1 MMGNT
6 ELKTAS
12 NIALLAP
19 VPLEHLISA
28 PHVLETEE
36 KVAFGSM
43 AFLLFHEL
51 EAQRHGLPVDVY
63 IYASAKETDADASP
77 FWHAIYLGFVKSD
90 GNKLGS
96 HPDGMRFRPKSTEKY
111 PLDNEGHWGLFWEVK
126 GLRPTTSKEWCPIS
140 EMTGFGKKKR
150 YGRNFVP
157 EGPILI
163 EHPAT
168 LTHE

>member
-1 MMGNT
+1 M
-6 ELKTAS
+6 EHKTAS

-28 PHVLETEE
+28 LEVLETEE

-43 AFLLFHEL
+43 AFLVFHEL
-51 EAQRHGLPVDVY
+51 EFLRHGLAVDVY
-63 IYASAKETDADASP
+63 IYASAKEIGADASP
-77 FWHAIYLGFVKSD
+77 IWSAIYLGFVESD
-90 GNKLGS
+90 STKLGS

-111 PLDNEGHWGLFWEVK
+111 PLDNDGHWGLFWEVK
-126 GLRPTTSKEWCPIS
+126 DLKPATFDDWCPIE
-140 EMTGFGKKKR
+140 EMTGFGKKRR

-163 EHPAT
+163 ERPTT
-168 LTHE
+168 LTHK